1 MKLVKMLSRT
11 QLGYYTLHSGTDGI
25 KFKDEPERKQN
36 FLTLILLVHCLS
48 RKIITKWVELEFETR
63 LV

>member
-1 MKLVKMLSRT
+1 MKLVKRLSRT
-11 QLGYYTLHSGTDGI
+11 QLGYYMLHSGADGT

-36 FLTLILLVHCLS
+36 FVTLILLVCSLP
-48 RKIITKWVELEFETR
+48 RKIISKQVELESKIR